1 MKALPAAVNRQYATA
16 DEFLEALAAEN
27 PEIALAFEI
36 HEPSLKL
43 ALVLS
48 EIQRLPANRDLS
60 ELDWAKRLGT
70 VPSHVRYLT
79 SGLGNITIIELGE
92 MLRRAGFELQLVAAP
107 LPCPEPQSDRAAE
120 ATHAGAN
127 A

>member
-1 MKALPAAVNRQYATA
+1 MKALPAAVYRQYATA

-27 PEIALAFEI
+27 PEIARAFEL

-43 ALVLS
+43 ALMLS
-48 EIQRLPANRDLS
+48 DVQRALANSDLS

-92 MLRRAGFELQLVAAP
+92 MLRRAGFELQLTATP
-107 LPCPEPQSDRAAE
+107 LPCPELSADQAVAA
-120 ATHAGAN
+120 APVGAHV
-127 A
+127 

>member
-1 MKALPAAVNRQYATA
+1 MKALPSAVNRQYATA
-16 DEFLEALAAEN
+16 EEFLEDLAAEN
-27 PEIALAFEI
+27 PEIARAFDL

-43 ALVLS
+43 ALMLA

-92 MLRRAGFELQLVAAP
+92 MLRRAGFELHLAATP
-107 LPCPEPQSDRAAE
+107 LACPEPQAEPAA
-120 ATHAGAN
+120 ATTSSGAN